1 MSFLT
6 TWVTNIIV
14 FILFAIVLDMLIPN
28 SSMQKYTK
36 LVIGLLLTAIFLTP
50 ILSLFK
56 EDFASNLQ
64 HKIMTNGVW
73 GGQAMENSMETKKK
87 EIVETQ
93 QAYILEQMAV
103 QLKNEAEKELMER
116 SGYEIRDVEIRL
128 INPNGE
134 MKEENIESIHVT
146 LVEKSEEEAEGVQ
159 PVERVDIDLEEQQ
172 SLLAAPSPQIQEILS
187 ETWGI
192 TSSKLII
199 EINEGGDGL

>member
-1 MSFLT
+1 
-6 TWVTNIIV
+6 
-14 FILFAIVLDMLIPN
+14 
-28 SSMQKYTK
+28 MQKYTK

-172 SLLAAPSPQIQEILS
+172 SLLTAPSPQIQEILS

>member
-146 LVEKSEEEAEGVQ
+146 LVEKSEEEVEGVQ

-172 SLLAAPSPQIQEILS
+172 SLLTAPSPQIQEILS

>member
-172 SLLAAPSPQIQEILS
+172 SLLTAPSPQIQEILS